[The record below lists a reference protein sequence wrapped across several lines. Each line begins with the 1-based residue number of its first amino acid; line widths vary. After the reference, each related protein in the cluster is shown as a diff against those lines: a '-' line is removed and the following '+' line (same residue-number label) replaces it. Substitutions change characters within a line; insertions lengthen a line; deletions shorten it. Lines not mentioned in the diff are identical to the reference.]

1 MVLYGFIAISGLRE
15 LKKVDLNN
23 TKNTLIASVILIC
36 GVGGLYLPFDSFKF
50 SGVAL
55 AMIIGI
61 LLNLILKDKNKPLDL
76 N

>member
-15 LKKVDLNN
+15 LSKINLRS

-36 GVGGLYLPFDSFKF
+36 GIGGLFIPLWTGFDFK
-50 SGVAL
+50 GVSL

-61 LLNLILKDKNKPLDL
+61 ILNIILKEKNND
-76 N
+76 